1 LSVIVVGGSNKG
13 VGKTSLVCG
22 IIAALPE
29 LRWTAIK
36 ITSHDYGQSKPI
48 WTQPSIAAG
57 TQEGKG
63 TDTARFLKAGAQQAL
78 LVTVLDEQAPIGN
91 IEDVLAPGDNVNI
104 ESNSILKQLQPQVC
118 LAVVSAK
125 EPSIKLSFVPLL
137 KAADALVTTS
147 REDFGLP
154 IPATEL
160 PLFRLQS
167 YEQLSAEMIN
177 WLRKRLAPAGRD

>member
-1 LSVIVVGGSNKG
+1 VGGSNKG

-29 LRWTAIK
+29 LCWTAVK

-48 WTQPSIAAG
+48 WTQPAIAAG
-57 TQEGKG
+57 EQEGKG
-63 TDTARFLKAGAQQAL
+63 TDTERFLRAGAKQAL
-78 LVTVLDEQAPIGN
+78 LVTVLDEQMPIAN
-91 IEDVLAPGDNVNI
+91 LEEVLAPDDNVII

-137 KAADALVTTS
+137 SAADALVTTS
-147 REDFGLP
+147 RVDFGLP
-154 IPATEL
+154 IPAIEL
-160 PLFRLQS
+160 PLFRLQA
-167 YEQLSAEMIN
+167 YEQLSTEMLM
-177 WLRKRLAPAGRD
+177 WLRKRLAAAGRD